1 MEEKPKRIGGRG
13 KGTRNRTTV
22 QTKAIIQKIV
32 NDEIDGLPM
41 LLDKLKPV
49 DRANVVCKLIAYL
62 VPKQSSVQ
70 LDVEITDRF
79 KPLVLNIYDEPL
91 KLKENEEST
100 N

>member
-1 MEEKPKRIGGRG
+1 MEEKSKRIGGRG

-32 NDEIDGLPM
+32 NDEIDGLPT

-79 KPLVLNIYDEPL
+79 KPVTLNIYDEPL
-91 KLKENEEST
+91 KLTGSEKTDN
-100 N
+100 

>member
-32 NDEIDGLPM
+32 NDEIDKLPT
-41 LLDKLKPV
+41 LLESLKPV

-62 VPKQSSVQ
+62 IPKKQSIDLELPAERFTPLS
-70 LDVEITDRF
+70 ITIIEP
-79 KPLVLNIYDEPL
+79 KLLTDE
-91 KLKENEEST
+91 T

>member
-22 QTKAIIQKIV
+22 QIKAIIQKIV
-32 NDEIDGLPM
+32 NDEIDKLPT
-41 LLDKLKPV
+41 LLESLKPV

-62 VPKQSSVQ
+62 IPKKQSIDLELPAERFTPLS
-70 LDVEITDRF
+70 ITIIEP
-79 KPLVLNIYDEPL
+79 KLLTDE
-91 KLKENEEST
+91 T

>member
-32 NDEIDGLPM
+32 NDEIDGLPI

-62 VPKQSSVQ
+62 VPKQSSTQVN
-70 LDVEITDRF
+70 LEITDRF
-79 KPLVLNIYDEPL
+79 SPVVIQIVEPIDL
-91 KLKENEEST
+91 LE
-100 N
+100 

>member
-32 NDEIDGLPM
+32 NDEIDNFPT
-41 LLDKLKPV
+41 LLDSLKPV

-62 VPKQSSVQ
+62 IPKKQSID
-70 LDVEITDRF
+70 LELPPDRF
-79 KPLVLNIYDEPL
+79 QPLNVTIIQQS
-91 KLKENEEST
+91 KLLDHAEIKD
-100 N
+100 

>member
-22 QTKAIIQKIV
+22 QTKAVIQKIV

-41 LLDKLKPV
+41 LLNKLKPV
-49 DRANVVCKLIAYL
+49 DRANVICKLIAYL
-62 VPKQSSVQ
+62 IPKKQSID
-70 LDVEITDRF
+70 LELPADRF
-79 KPLVLNIYDEPL
+79 KPVVLNIYDEP
-91 KLKENEEST
+91 KLLQDET